1 MNWLEIDGSQGEGGG
16 QVLRSAL
23 SLSLA
28 TGRPFRITGVR
39 AGRAKPGLLR
49 QHLTGVGAA
58 QQLCGAIVEG
68 DELGSQSL
76 SFAPGALRPGRYHF
90 SVGTAGSTTLVLQA
104 ILPALLVANGP
115 SHITVEGGTHNPG
128 APCYEF
134 FARALIPLLERMGP
148 TLRPTLERMGF
159 HPAGGGRIAVEIEP
173 VAKLAEVV
181 VLERGELRAKRA
193 RACVANLVRRIA
205 EKEMAVMARDLELA
219 EHECV
224 IDEVSD
230 VEGPGNVV
238 IIELE
243 SDAATE
249 VVTGFGRLG
258 VPSARVAQGAVNEA
272 RRFLEAGV
280 PIGAHLADQLMVPMA
295 LAGGGRFRTVA
306 PSKHTYT
313 VAAIVESFLGV
324 STEFI
329 QESEHA
335 WQVVVH
341 SEQTS
346 REGVQR

>member
-1 MNWLEIDGSQGEGGG
+1 
-16 QVLRSAL
+16 
-23 SLSLA
+23 
-28 TGRPFRITGVR
+28 
-39 AGRAKPGLLR
+39 
-49 QHLTGVGAA
+49 
-58 QQLCGAIVEG
+58 
-68 DELGSQSL
+68 
-76 SFAPGALRPGRYHF
+76 
-90 SVGTAGSTTLVLQA
+90 
-104 ILPALLVANGP
+104 
-115 SHITVEGGTHNPG
+115 
-128 APCYEF
+128 
-134 FARALIPLLERMGP
+134 
-148 TLRPTLERMGF
+148 
-159 HPAGGGRIAVEIEP
+159 
-173 VAKLAEVV
+173 
-181 VLERGELRAKRA
+181 
-193 RACVANLVRRIA
+193 
-205 EKEMAVMARDLELA
+205 MARDLELA

-249 VVTGFGRLG
+249 VVTGFGKLG